1 MTYTVGGGAD
11 GLIRGVSPVLEVPF
25 YADGGL
31 DEPGFGRVVDYV
43 LGCGV
48 SSVMFPGYASEFLKL
63 TGDERGRLNAI
74 LLGRTRDRTDVAAVV
89 AVQDHAT
96 RLAAD
101 HARRLVDQGAD
112 AVNLLPPYQLTPSA
126 RDVHEH
132 VKAVAAAVPDTP
144 IVVQYAPEQTGTA
157 LDASAIAAIAA
168 ERPNVRM
175 VKVESTPPGPFI
187 ADLGRQRPLLP
198 AMVGYAGVQLPD
210 ALRRGAVGVQPGCSF
225 TELYVD
231 VWDLYAAGDQDAAF
245 DLHRAFLPYIS
256 YWMLGSE
263 LIVAAEKLISQRRG
277 LIGSA
282 YCRAPAHHLDAEEV
296 AMVDRF
302 LTEFKDR
309 LPDLS

>member
-1 MTYTVGGGAD
+1 MTDAAE
-11 GLIRGVSPVLEVPF
+11 LIRGVSPVLEVPF
-25 YADGGL
+25 HDDGSL
-31 DEPGFGRVVDYV
+31 DEPGFARVVDHV

-63 TGDERGRLNAI
+63 TSDERDRLNTV
-74 LLGRTRDRTDVAAVV
+74 LLDRTRSRDDVAAVV

-101 HARRLVDQGAD
+101 HARRLVDAGAD
-112 AVNLLPPYQLTPSA
+112 AVNLLPPYQLGPSV
-126 RDVHEH
+126 RDIHEH
-132 VKAVAAAVPDTP
+132 VETVAAAVPETP

-157 LDASAIAAIAA
+157 LDAASIAAIAA

-187 ADLGRQRPLLP
+187 ADLARQDPVLP

-231 VWDLYAAGDQDAAF
+231 VWELYAAGDEKAAF
-245 DLHRAFLPYIS
+245 DLHRQFLPYIS

-277 LIGSA
+277 LFRSA
-282 YCRAPAHHLDAEEV
+282 YCRAPAHRLDAEEV

-302 LTEFKDR
+302 LAEFADR